1 MSKYMEIVDEAL
13 ALHDKVRDM
22 VPLSFSTALEIVK
35 IRRMEETNER
45 LRVIAG
51 RIDVLSNV
59 IHENL

>member
-1 MSKYMEIVDEAL
+1 MSVYSEIIDEVLALQREAL
-13 ALHDKVRDM
+13 EKRHIT
-22 VPLSFSTALEIVK
+22 FSDALEIVK

>member
-1 MSKYMEIVDEAL
+1 MSVYSEIIDEVLALQREAL
-13 ALHDKVRDM
+13 EKHHIT
-22 VPLSFSTALEIVK
+22 FSDALEIVK